1 MNKKKLSVVMAG
13 AMLASSVA
21 PVLAAEVTKTE
32 TSADNLGLLIQ
43 NVRTKL
49 NSAKFEDVVRNKEA
63 RGKSIYF
70 VKIDEDTKTLDVN
83 STQADY
89 QRELGNLKP
98 GTKVEIWTKA
108 HTVETV
114 DGVDKYYAYKE
125 VAPTYTASDLQTL
138 STTIGTN
145 SVNDPYKNI
154 VTKTELKGTTAGTS
168 ADTTLVITFNNTS
181 ATWLPATKT
190 LEVGDVKLDETKYID
205 RLTKEPKDM
214 PGIGSLTATEFDGFP
229 EAEKDK
235 VAVADGKAKVEEITI
250 TSGGN
255 NLSVEDIYDGLMLT
269 TKGHDFF
276 ASIAEAEELRTIK
289 RELTGNAK
297 GGTATITAGGNI
309 TTTRTNIDAA
319 IVEINGEYS
328 FTITVPQKADASISE
343 VKFTVTGKNEKDTE
357 RMAEW
362 ILNEQAKVDIFAGSN
377 RYATA
382 VKIAE
387 GYAGLTD
394 ATVSHSGQNAN
405 IVLVNGD
412 SLVDGLA
419 ASPLAAALS
428 TGTYKAP
435 VLLTESDRLPKETRA
450 YLKEVIGNLQINDV
464 KKATIHI
471 VGGEAIVSKGLER
484 ELKSLGFSVERYGG
498 DNREAT
504 SLEVADKIVDLQNST
519 GTATKEAFV
528 VGANGEA
535 DAMSIAAVASN
546 KTANSQ
552 TPIIVAKNG
561 GISEDALYEL
571 RGKKVVIVGGEA
583 SVSKAEEEEIGLE
596 AEKVSRIGGANRQE
610 TNAEVIFKYY
620 VNKFGTAQNV
630 IVAKDGRGKKSELID
645 ALAAANF
652 ASQKQAP
659 IVLATNKLTDSQV
672 NALELNAKEAEA
684 LFQVGIGV
692 DKDNVVKVIAQR
704 LGLAN

>member
-21 PVLAAEVTKTE
+21 PVLAAEVQKSE
-32 TSADNLGLLIQ
+32 MSADNLGLVIKT
-43 NVRTKL
+43 VREKL
-49 NSAKFEDVVRNKEA
+49 NSVKFEDVVRNKEA

-70 VKIDEDTKTLDVN
+70 VKIDGDTKTLDVN

-114 DGVDKYYAYKE
+114 DGVDKYYAYEE

-145 SVNDPYKNI
+145 TVNDPYKNI

-214 PGIGSLTATEFDGFP
+214 PGTGSLTATEFDGFP

-276 ASIAEAEELRTIK
+276 ASIAEAEELRATK

-297 GGTATITAGGNI
+297 GGTATITAGGTI

-394 ATVSHSGQNAN
+394 ATVSHSGQDAN

-471 VGGEAIVSKGLER
+471 VGGEAVVSKGLER

-504 SLEVADKIVDLQNST
+504 SLEVADKIVDLQNGT

-571 RGKKVVIVGGEA
+571 RGKKVVIVGGES

-610 TNAEVIFKYY
+610 TNAEVISKYY